1 MIKKRYFTIS
11 KKGRYGGED
20 VIFRFE
26 NLDGAMSM
34 FKYLMEGKQIDLDHE
49 SVPNGTDTPDEDGYV
64 GSEYVYVEK
73 GEAECHLNSETIDV
87 YTKEE
92 YEALKKER
100 EERVESF
107 KKKEVT
113 KK

>member
-11 KKGRYGGED
+11 KKGRYSSDE
-20 VIFRFE
+20 VLFRFE

-34 FKYLMEGKQIDLDHE
+34 FKYLMEGKAIDLDHE
-49 SVPNGTDTPDEDGYV
+49 DVPDNTQTPDEDGYV
-64 GSEYVYVEK
+64 SSIYLYIEK
-73 GEAECHLNSETIDV
+73 GEPEYHLGSEIIEV

-92 YEALKKER
+92 FDKIKKER
-100 EERVESF
+100 EEWKLTF
-107 KKKEVT
+107 KKKG